1 MFPETITIRKETYEI
16 IDEHLTEKQLKAF
29 LRDNPYGVY
38 ALVNEDLDNDDQ
50 MMTTFLVLHNGDFED
65 NVILYDVS
73 RQVHTTVTTELY
85 FLAKGYVEFIDVGKV
100 DRYPIKLYKRKDI
113 YENI

>member
-1 MFPETITIRKETYEI
+1 MFPKTLTIRKETYEI
-16 IDEHLTEKQLKAF
+16 IDEHLTENQLKEF
-29 LRDNPYGVY
+29 LNDNPYEVY
-38 ALVNEDLDNDDQ
+38 AVINEDLDNDEQ
-50 MMTTFLVLHNGDFED
+50 MLTTFLVLHTVDFED

-85 FLAKGYVEFIDVGKV
+85 FLAKGYIEFVDVGIV
-100 DRYPIKLYKRKDI
+100 DRYPIKLYKRKDT